1 MIKTCPCFSC
11 RVCAQRRKC
20 STLQDRHLLL
30 LAHCIRQLRFFQLA
44 AMLLPSPPRLLES
57 QEQHNSTEAS
67 DWPRRSRGGSERCD
81 WWKVSWYRL
90 GSRGRIGAG
99 RATCACAPAP
109 AGCVRPA
116 HAHSNTFSN
125 FKLGILYQN
134 VICGAWTYFFRPD
147 NNAVI

>member
-11 RVCAQRRKC
+11 RVCAQRHKC
-20 STLQDRHLLL
+20 STFHDRHLLL

-67 DWPRRSRGGSERCD
+67 HWLGSSRGSRESCD

-90 GSRGRIGAG
+90 GSRGRVGAG
-99 RATCACAPAP
+99 QATCACAPAP
-109 AGCVRPA
+109 AGCVSPT
-116 HAHSNTFSN
+116 HALSNTFSN
-125 FKLGILYQN
+125 FESRILDRG
-134 VICGAWTYFFRPD
+134 VTFRAWIYFFRP
-147 NNAVI
+147 NINAAI